1 MKNYRM
7 RYAIIANPTSGTM
20 TIAQKR
26 SILMKAA
33 EILDAPIHGLD
44 TTTSD
49 ELCRCARELA
59 AHCDVLVTAGGD
71 GTLSHIINAI
81 DTTRTP
87 VAFFPLGTGNAM
99 QHALSYKGSAA
110 DIARRIRDGEIHQYD
125 LIDCQGKRRA
135 FMVSVGFEGTITQ
148 LRDYYLTR
156 GHTGFKTYLVPCM
169 YTYFSKYKRTNAEIT
184 LDDTTFEVANLLSLM
199 VVKQPYYGYRMKMV
213 PGARFDDRLLHI
225 LCVNSGLVMCA
236 LGVATTF
243 TIGNRVGQYRT
254 GHHLAV
260 KLERPLPLQIDG
272 NPSWSA
278 DVFTFTV
285 LPRALKIKC

>member
-1 MKNYRM
+1 M
-7 RYAIIANPTSGTM
+7 RYTIIANPASGTM

-26 SILMKAA
+26 SVLMKVA
-33 EILDAPIHGLD
+33 EILNAPIHGLD

-71 GTLSHIINAI
+71 GTLSHIINSI
-81 DTTRTP
+81 DTTQTP
-87 VAFFPLGTGNAM
+87 IAFFPLGTGNAM

-110 DIARRIRDGEIHQYD
+110 DIAMRIRDGEIHEYD

-148 LRDYYLTR
+148 LRDYYLAR
-156 GHTGFKTYLVPCM
+156 GHTGFKTYLIPFM
-169 YTYFSKYKRTNAEIT
+169 YTCFRKYKRTNVEIT
-184 LDDTTFEVANLLSLM
+184 LDDTTFKVANLLSLM

-213 PGARFDDRLLHI
+213 PGASFDDRLLHI
-225 LCVNSGLVMCA
+225 LCINSGLFMCA

-243 TIGNRVGQYRT
+243 TIGNRVGQYKT
-254 GHHLAV
+254 GHQLTV